1 MIKLCDLDD
10 FHGDDHNHY
19 CLDVYDNADHSLD
32 VFDRC
37 VEGDGS
43 PDHSDDDRLD
53 AENHLHHAQL
63 PEDQD
68 QQNDHQSSFRSV
80 VRIRTAKLISLQNQE
95 YH

>member
-1 MIKLCDLDD
+1 MI
-10 FHGDDHNHY
+10 FA
-19 CLDVYDNADHSLD
+19 VMIIIIIVWAVTTADHSLD

-53 AENHLHHAQL
+53 AENHLQHAQL

-68 QQNDHQSSFRSV
+68 QQNDHQSSFRIV
-80 VRIRTAKLISLQNQE
+80 VRIRAAKLISLQNQE